1 MTGRFG
7 DIKVYFREVKKT
19 EYFANKRS
27 LLKEIKDKYNDI
39 VDWRTSLSRQLLLNT
54 SAKLTLKTLTQ
65 LTKLDLEV
73 WFSRSKT

>member
-1 MTGRFG
+1 LELVKQKPHSSLSPPLIKQETSSLQSLRKKNLKKYIEDMTGRFG

-39 VDWRTSLSRQLLLNT
+39 VD
-54 SAKLTLKTLTQ
+54 
-65 LTKLDLEV
+65 
-73 WFSRSKT
+73 